1 MLIEILIGVGAF
13 VVGTIVG
20 ALVYR
25 NNADDGEATILYLES
40 QSERLNVELREA
52 LDELAEAKAKLT
64 RKPKAK

>member
-1 MLIEILIGVGAF
+1 MVIEILIGVGAL
-13 VVGTIVG
+13 VIGAIIG

-25 NNADDGEATILYLES
+25 NNVDDAEATIQHLES
-40 QSERLNVELREA
+40 QAERLNVELREA